1 MRIALLTSLL
11 LMSMPAPAG
20 LQSQIQAEAQ
30 KARGHVGV
38 SCSLPGA
45 TLDCD
50 YKASEKFPMQSVYK
64 LPIAM
69 AALDAVERGKF
80 TLETTVRFAPSDL
93 ISPDQYS
100 RLQKDHPNANV
111 DVRVDELL
119 KLSITES
126 DGVASDLLLKEL
138 GGPRV
143 ADKYVRS
150 LGVDGIQIVDTE
162 QLLGKNDVLQNR
174 NYTTPRAMVSLLRR
188 LADNSPLSAEHTAML
203 LNWMTI
209 TETGEHRLKAK
220 LPHGTVIAHK
230 TGTSGQSRRVTNA
243 TNDVGLITLPNGSKL
258 AIAVFVA
265 DSAASAGEREAVI
278 ANIAYDVWKS
288 ATQTH

>member
-1 MRIALLTSLL
+1 MRITVLTSVLL
-11 LMSMPAPAG
+11 VSLPAPAG

-38 SCSLPGA
+38 SCSLPEV

-69 AALDAVERGKF
+69 AALDAIERGKF
-80 TLETTVRFAPSDL
+80 TLETTVNFAPSDL

-100 RLQKDHPNANV
+100 RLQKDHPNGNV

-119 KLSITES
+119 KLAITES

-138 GGPRV
+138 GGPLV

-150 LGVDGIQIVDTE
+150 LGIDGIRIVDTE
-162 QLLGKNDVLQNR
+162 QLLGKKDILENR
-174 NYTTPRAMVSLLRR
+174 NYATPRAMVSLLRL
-188 LADNSPLSAEHTAML
+188 LADKSPLSPEHTAML

-209 TETGEHRLKAK
+209 TGTGEHRLKAK
-220 LPHGTVIAHK
+220 LPTGTVIAHK
-230 TGTSGQSRRVTNA
+230 TGTSGQNRRATNA
-243 TNDVGLITLPNGSKL
+243 TNDVGLITLANGSKL

-265 DSAASAGEREAVI
+265 DSAASANEREAAI
-278 ANIAYDVWKS
+278 ANIGYDVWKS
-288 ATQTH
+288 ATQSH